1 MWQNQYNLTHLT
13 IPESTRVLLPDL
25 EAIELVVVKKQNE
38 KLKVKGKATPAQP
51 DVKINL
57 KRMAFGGS
65 SEQVPKKACSEKFSS
80 IAKPTAAPTRCTILV
95 TAIATSRMVSHL
107 KQLQI
112 SPPSPRS
119 PARSFGA
126 IRVWP
131 SCRPCLRLMQ
141 KPRKLVSSRNARS
154 LRMTLVAVPTV
165 NMEQGATARVLV

>member
-80 IAKPTAAPTRCTILV
+80 IAKPTAAPTRPTTPWNAFAM
-95 TAIATSRMVSHL
+95 TAT
-107 KQLQI
+107 I
-112 SPPSPRS
+112 SPLWQQQVSPLSPRS
-119 PARSFGA
+119 PTRSLGA
-126 IRVWP
+126 TRVWP
-131 SCRPCLRLMQ
+131 LCRPC
-141 KPRKLVSSRNARS
+141 SRP
-154 LRMTLVAVPTV
+154 M
-165 NMEQGATARVLV
+165 